1 MAELDDNQ
9 RAGTERRSDPPEDTG
24 MERRPD
30 PSDSTG
36 AEPRSEPSEAAPL
49 GVEARPDAP
58 GGPVIEV
65 SGDLDI
71 SSVERLR
78 SAVSEIAAA
87 HPEELTFE
95 VSRLR
100 FMDSAGI
107 AVLLGAAGKVPSV
120 RLRNPTA
127 SVRRVIELTG
137 LTEILKV
144 EP

>member
-1 MAELDDNQ
+1 MAELEDN
-9 RAGTERRSDPPEDTG
+9 AS
-24 MERRPD
+24 
-30 PSDSTG
+30 
-36 AEPRSEPSEAAPL
+36 AAPL
-49 GVEARPDAP
+49 GVETRPDAP

-71 SSVERLR
+71 SSVEQLR
-78 SAVSEIAAA
+78 SAVSEVAEAR
-87 HPEELTFE
+87 PEELTFE
-95 VSRLR
+95 MSGLR

-120 RLRNPTA
+120 RLSNPTTA
-127 SVRRVIELTG
+127 VRRVIELTG